1 MYRVSARRWF
11 TRCAAA
17 FGDESLARAD
27 RSEQAMLHRVIGGA
41 AAVLHL
47 RESISFAPA
56 SR

>member
-1 MYRVSARRWF
+1 MYRVSARSWF